1 MYRTWTVAIYLF
13 YSLNEMLGTH
23 KLGAFD
29 LIVLLALMRLNEA
42 AYGVSIAKTIE
53 ESTGRSVAQA
63 TLYVTLGRLERKGL
77 IASRLGEPTAER
89 GGRAKRYF
97 RITAKGV
104 REVRAAQ
111 RLFTSLW
118 AHIPALTG
126 DPA

>member
-1 MYRTWTVAIYLF
+1 MV
-13 YSLNEMLGTH
+13 GTY

-29 LIVLLALMRLNEA
+29 LLVLLALMRLDEE
-42 AYGVSIAKTIE
+42 AYGVTIARSIE
-53 ESTGRSVAQA
+53 EGTGQSVALA

-77 IASRLGEPTAER
+77 ITSRLGEPTAER

-97 RITAKGV
+97 RVTAKGV
-104 REVRAAQ
+104 REMRAAR

-118 AHIPALTG
+118 ADIPTLSG

>member
-1 MYRTWTVAIYLF
+1 MV
-13 YSLNEMLGTH
+13 GTY

-29 LIVLLALMRLNEA
+29 LMVLLALLRLDEE
-42 AYGVSIAKTIE
+42 AYGVTIAKSIE
-53 ESTGRSVAQA
+53 DSTGQSVAIA

-97 RITAKGV
+97 RVTAKGV
-104 REVRAAQ
+104 REMRSARQ
-111 RLFTSLW
+111 LFTSLW
-118 AHIPALTG
+118 ADIPTLG